1 MGMAFVDTLLDENP
15 KADIIM
21 IDRYAKPGGHWNMAY
36 PFVTL
41 HQPSAYYGV
50 NSKELSTGK
59 RDKTGLNQGLADLAN
74 RDEIMAYYDG
84 IMRHKF
90 LASGRVRYFPLC
102 EHLGDGQ
109 VQHRLNGQSYQLEF
123 KKIVDCT
130 YLKTNIPATHTPN
143 FSVAPEVKFI
153 PINDLPALQ
162 TSPAGFTI
170 IGGGKTGID
179 AILWLLENQVPPS
192 KIRWI
197 ISRDAWLLD
206 RANTQSDPDFFEKT
220 IGTQAAMFEAIA
232 TSTSKGDMFD
242 RLEAC
247 GYLLRLDPT
256 IKPAMFHGATIS
268 KAELEVLRAVKDI
281 VRKGHVASIN
291 KDHLSFV
298 NGRTEPTLGHVMV
311 DCSASAVK
319 DYVEKPIFDGGR
331 ITPQTVRAYQPVFSA
346 ALTAWIE
353 THIER
358 EAEKN
363 RLMAIVPLPDNL
375 DTFVRMTSQNMMNQ
389 YLWGQN
395 KALRHWMRSARL
407 DGFSKMVSEVDKSD
421 KAKIEI
427 LERLKQNAMPAMAK
441 LQSYLN

>member
-59 RDKTGLNQGLADLAN
+59 RDKTGLNQGLADLAS
-74 RDEIMAYYDG
+74 RDEIMAYYDRV
-84 IMRHKF
+84 MRHKF
-90 LASGRVRYFPLC
+90 LASGRVRYFALC
-102 EHLGDGQ
+102 EHLGDGN
-109 VQHRLNGQSYQLEF
+109 VHHRLNGQSYQVEF

-153 PINDLPALQ
+153 PINDLPNLQ
-162 TSPAGFTI
+162 TAPTGFTI

-291 KDHLSFV
+291 KDHLTFV

>member
-50 NSKELSTGK
+50 NSKELSTGT
-59 RDKTGLNQGLADLAN
+59 RDKTGLNQGLADLAS
-74 RDEIMAYYDG
+74 RDEIMAYYDRV
-84 IMRHKF
+84 MRHKF
-90 LASGRVRYFPLC
+90 LASGRVRYFALC

-109 VQHRLNGQSYQLEF
+109 VHHRINGLSYQVEF

-319 DYVEKPIFDGGR
+319 DYVEKPIFEGGN

-395 KALRHWMRSARL
+395 KPLRHWMGSARL

-427 LERLKQNAMPAMAK
+427 LDRLKQNAMPAMAK

>member
-50 NSKELSTGK
+50 NSKELSTGT
-59 RDKTGLNQGLADLAN
+59 RDKTGLNQGLADLAS
-74 RDEIMAYYDG
+74 RDEIMAYYDRV
-84 IMRHKF
+84 MRHKF

-102 EHLGDGQ
+102 EHLGDGN
-109 VQHRLNGQSYQLEF
+109 VHHRLNGQSYQLEF

-291 KDHLSFV
+291 KDHLTFV

-319 DYVEKPIFDGGR
+319 DYVEKPIFDGGN

-395 KALRHWMRSARL
+395 KPLRHWMGSARL

>member
-50 NSKELSTGK
+50 NSKELSTGT
-59 RDKTGLNQGLADLAN
+59 RDKTGLNQGLADLAS
-74 RDEIMAYYDG
+74 RDEIMAYYDRV
-84 IMRHKF
+84 MRHKF
-90 LASGRVRYFPLC
+90 LASGRVRYFALC
-102 EHLGDGQ
+102 EHLGDGN
-109 VQHRLNGQSYQLEF
+109 VHHRLNGQSYQLEF

-291 KDHLSFV
+291 KDHLTFV

>member
-1 MGMAFVDTLLDENP
+1 
-15 KADIIM
+15 
-21 IDRYAKPGGHWNMAY
+21 
-36 PFVTL
+36 
-41 HQPSAYYGV
+41 
-50 NSKELSTGK
+50 
-59 RDKTGLNQGLADLAN
+59 
-74 RDEIMAYYDG
+74 
-84 IMRHKF
+84 
-90 LASGRVRYFPLC
+90 
-102 EHLGDGQ
+102 
-109 VQHRLNGQSYQLEF
+109 
-123 KKIVDCT
+123 
-130 YLKTNIPATHTPN
+130 
-143 FSVAPEVKFI
+143 
-153 PINDLPALQ
+153 
-162 TSPAGFTI
+162 
-170 IGGGKTGID
+170 
-179 AILWLLENQVPPS
+179 
-192 KIRWI
+192 
-197 ISRDAWLLD
+197 
-206 RANTQSDPDFFEKT
+206 
-220 IGTQAAMFEAIA
+220 MFEAIA

-427 LERLKQNAMPAMAK
+427 LDRLKQNAMPAMAK